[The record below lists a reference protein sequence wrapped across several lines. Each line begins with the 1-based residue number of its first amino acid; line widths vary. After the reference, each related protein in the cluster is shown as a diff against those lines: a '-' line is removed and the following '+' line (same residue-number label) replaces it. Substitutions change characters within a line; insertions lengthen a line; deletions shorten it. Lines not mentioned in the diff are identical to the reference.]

1 MDTKSFQPH
10 QIIFSV
16 SIYEFLMSSLMT
28 SPPLIL
34 EGLLDRHD
42 KLRAE
47 ISALNNNFHNNMSEI
62 KLKRPRL
69 MMTLNK
75 YRRI

>member
-1 MDTKSFQPH
+1 
-10 QIIFSV
+10 
-16 SIYEFLMSSLMT
+16 MT

-42 KLRAE
+42 RLRAG

-62 KLKRPRL
+62 KMKRPRL
-69 MMTLNK
+69 TMTLNK

>member
-1 MDTKSFQPH
+1 MDTRSFQPH
-10 QIIFSV
+10 QIIFLV
-16 SIYEFLMSSLMT
+16 STYEFLMSSLMT

-42 KLRAE
+42 TLRAG
-47 ISALNNNFHNNMSEI
+47 ISALNNNFHNNISEI
-62 KLKRPRL
+62 KMKRPRL
-69 MMTLNK
+69 TMTLNK